1 MGKGF
6 KTIIMAWLAMLS
18 IVSLAAFCRSFH
30 SDVKLGTDY
39 LGILVGILAAL
50 CTVLIGWQIYT
61 VIDFSQRE
69 RANTA
74 KITGMTETLE
84 NLERKDL
91 YRSYLSHYAIADI
104 YAHICNGKV
113 VDKTEYEC
121 VSNRLEALYYASV
134 LEDWETCKLI
144 SSMVN
149 RFIKR
154 RGMKFNHAEIEEFK
168 KTLLSTNGQNFS
180 EEFCEL
186 LNTIQ
191 GFLRT

>member
-1 MGKGF
+1 M
-6 KTIIMAWLAMLS
+6 
-18 IVSLAAFCRSFH
+18 
-30 SDVKLGTDY
+30 
-39 LGILVGILAAL
+39 
-50 CTVLIGWQIYT
+50 
-61 VIDFSQRE
+61 
-69 RANTA
+69 
-74 KITGMTETLE
+74 
-84 NLERKDL
+84 
-91 YRSYLSHYAIADI
+91 
-104 YAHICNGKV
+104 